1 MLQNTLV
8 FLYFLFSFII
18 FVPRFVPRIKIFIIF
33 AVGTNNFTAM
43 GRTAKPV
50 KAKESVK
57 LRFKKLANGNQSIY
71 LDYKENGKR
80 KKEYLKRCIIPERT
94 PIDKLHNQ
102 EHLQMAE
109 AKKAQKI
116 LELSRKEAGLP
127 VPNLHKMLFL
137 DFMSL
142 FYDEQEKLQKQ
153 WVRQCRN
160 AIDRLKEYTDEG
172 LTLEQVNPDF
182 CRGFIYYLCH
192 IYRTEQGRTLT
203 NYTVKNYLSV
213 LSSALNFAVRKT
225 YITANPLNLL
235 DKTEIPQKPESQR
248 VYLTAEELKKLEAT
262 ECRNPYVKQAYL
274 FSCFCGLRISD
285 IQRLKWADVEN
296 TAQGLRLAIT
306 QKKTKK
312 PLYLPLNEKAT
323 RLLPDRGS
331 SNSTDLVFNRLPN
344 ISNIDKI
351 LKKWAASAGIDKK
364 ITFHT
369 ARHTFATLL
378 LTMGADLYTT
388 SKLMGH
394 TEVKT
399 TQIYA
404 KIVDEKKA
412 SAVNLLNNL

>member
-1 MLQNTLV
+1 MA
-8 FLYFLFSFII
+8 
-18 FVPRFVPRIKIFIIF
+18 KIVIPK
-33 AVGTNNFTAM
+33 G
-43 GRTAKPV
+43 
-50 KAKESVK
+50 AKEPVR
-57 LRFKKLANGNQSIY
+57 LRLKNLANGNKSIY
-71 LDYKENGKR
+71 LDIYFNGKR
-80 KKEYLKRCIIPERT
+80 YYKFLKRSLIPERT
-94 PIDKLHNQ
+94 PLDKELNRQTIMYANQIKAETIIDLANGKVG
-102 EHLQMAE
+102 
-109 AKKAQKI
+109 KSKAHR
-116 LELSRKEAGLP
+116 L
-127 VPNLHKMLFL
+127 LFL

-142 FYDEQEKLQKQ
+142 FYDEQEKLEKK
-153 WVRQCRN
+153 WIRQCRN

-172 LTLEQVNPDF
+172 FTLEQVTPDF

-213 LSSALNFAVRKT
+213 LSCALNFAVRKN

-235 DKTEIPQKPESQR
+235 ASNEIPQKPESQR

-285 IQRLKWADVEN
+285 VQRLRWADVET

-312 PLYLPLNEKAT
+312 PLYLPLNEKAST
-323 RLLPDRGS
+323 LLPDREDS
-331 SNSTDLVFNRLPN
+331 DLVFNRLPN

>member
-1 MLQNTLV
+1 MA
-8 FLYFLFSFII
+8 
-18 FVPRFVPRIKIFIIF
+18 KIVIPK
-33 AVGTNNFTAM
+33 G
-43 GRTAKPV
+43 
-50 KAKESVK
+50 AKEPVR
-57 LRFKKLANGNQSIY
+57 LRLKNLANGNKSFY
-71 LDYKENGKR
+71 LDIYSNGKR
-80 KKEYLKRCIIPERT
+80 YYEFLKLYLVPEHSL
-94 PIDKLHNQ
+94 IDKEQNRQTANIANQ
-102 EHLQMAE
+102 I
-109 AKKAQKI
+109 KAQRTIDLANGKVGK
-116 LELSRKEAGLP
+116 SNRKGG
-127 VPNLHKMLFL
+127 KMLFL

-172 LTLEQVNPDF
+172 ITLEQVTPDF

-192 IYRTEQGRTLT
+192 TYRTEQGRTLT
-203 NYTVKNYLSV
+203 NYTAKNYLSV
-213 LSSALNFAVRKT
+213 LSCALNFAVRKN

-235 DKTEIPQKPESQR
+235 APNEIPQKPESQR
-248 VYLTAEELKKLEAT
+248 VYLTVEELKKLEAT

-285 IQRLKWADVEN
+285 VQRLRWADVEN

-312 PLYLPLNEKAT
+312 PLYLPLNEKAST
-323 RLLPDRGS
+323 LLPGREGS
-331 SNSTDLVFNRLPN
+331 DLVFNHLPN

>member
-1 MLQNTLV
+1 MAK
-8 FLYFLFSFII
+8 II
-18 FVPRFVPRIKIFIIF
+18 IPK
-33 AVGTNNFTAM
+33 G
-43 GRTAKPV
+43 
-50 KAKESVK
+50 AKEPVR
-57 LRFKKLANGNQSIY
+57 LRLKKLANGSQSIY
-71 LDYKENGKR
+71 LDIYFNGKR
-80 KKEYLKRCIIPERT
+80 YYEFLNLHLIPEHSL
-94 PIDKLHNQ
+94 IDKEQNRQIAYRANQ
-102 EHLQMAE
+102 IKAE
-109 AKKAQKI
+109 RIIDLANGKVGKFN
-116 LELSRKEAGLP
+116 RRCG
-127 VPNLHKMLFL
+127 KMLFL

-142 FYDEQEKLQKQ
+142 FYDEQEKLEKK
-153 WVRQCRN
+153 WIRQCRN

-172 LTLEQVNPDF
+172 FTLEQVTPDF

-203 NYTVKNYLSV
+203 NYTAKNYLSV
-213 LSSALNFAVRKT
+213 LSCALNFAVRKN

-235 DKTEIPQKPESQR
+235 APNEIPQKPESQR
-248 VYLTAEELKKLEAT
+248 VYLTVEEPKKLEAT
-262 ECRNPYVKQAYL
+262 ECKNPYVKQAYL

-285 IQRLKWADVEN
+285 VQCLRWADVET

-323 RLLPDRGS
+323 KLLPDKGDS
-331 SNSTDLVFNRLPN
+331 ESTGKVFNKLPG
-344 ISNIDKI
+344 ISHIDKT
-351 LKKWAASAGIDKK
+351 LKRWAASAGIDKK

>member
-1 MLQNTLV
+1 MA
-8 FLYFLFSFII
+8 
-18 FVPRFVPRIKIFIIF
+18 KIVIPK
-33 AVGTNNFTAM
+33 G
-43 GRTAKPV
+43 
-50 KAKESVK
+50 AKEPVR
-57 LRFKKLANGNQSIY
+57 LRLKNLANGNKSLY
-71 LDYKENGKR
+71 LDTYLNGKR
-80 KKEYLKRCIIPERT
+80 YYEFLGLWLVPEHSL
-94 PIDKLHNQ
+94 IDKEKNRQTASVANQ
-102 EHLQMAE
+102 I
-109 AKKAQKI
+109 KAQRIIDLANGKVG
-116 LELSRKEAGLP
+116 KTNGKGG
-127 VPNLHKMLFL
+127 KMLFL

-142 FYDEQEKLQKQ
+142 FYDEQEAQEKQ
-153 WVRQCRN
+153 WIRQCKN

-172 LTLEQVNPDF
+172 VTLKQVTPDF

-192 IYRTEQGRTLT
+192 IYRTKQGRTLT
-203 NYTVKNYLSV
+203 NFTAKNYLSV
-213 LSSALNFAVRKT
+213 LNSALNFAVRKN
-225 YITANPLNLL
+225 YITTNPLNLL
-235 DKTEIPQKPESQR
+235 ASNEIPQKPESQR

-285 IQRLKWADVEN
+285 VQRLRWADVEN

-312 PLYLPLNEKAT
+312 PLYLPLNEKAST
-323 RLLPDRGS
+323 LLPDREGS
-331 SNSTDLVFNRLPN
+331 DLVFNRLPN

>member
-1 MLQNTLV
+1 MA
-8 FLYFLFSFII
+8 
-18 FVPRFVPRIKIFIIF
+18 KIVIPK
-33 AVGTNNFTAM
+33 G
-43 GRTAKPV
+43 
-50 KAKESVK
+50 AKEPVR
-57 LRFKKLANGNQSIY
+57 LRLKNLANGNKSFY
-71 LDYKENGKR
+71 LDIYSNGKR
-80 KKEYLKRCIIPERT
+80 YYEFLKLYLVPEHSL
-94 PIDKLHNQ
+94 IDKEQNRQTANIANQ
-102 EHLQMAE
+102 I
-109 AKKAQKI
+109 KAQRTIDLANGKVGK
-116 LELSRKEAGLP
+116 SNRKGG
-127 VPNLHKMLFL
+127 KMLFL

-172 LTLEQVNPDF
+172 FTLEQVTPDF

-203 NYTVKNYLSV
+203 NYTAKNYLSV
-213 LSSALNFAVRKT
+213 LSCALNFAVRKN

-235 DKTEIPQKPESQR
+235 ASNEIPQKPESQR

-285 IQRLKWADVEN
+285 VQRLRWADVEN

-312 PLYLPLNEKAT
+312 PLYLPLNEKAST
-323 RLLPDRGS
+323 LLPDREGS
-331 SNSTDLVFNRLPN
+331 DLVFNRLPN

-351 LKKWAASAGIDKK
+351 LKKWAASAGKEKK

>member
-1 MLQNTLV
+1 MA
-8 FLYFLFSFII
+8 
-18 FVPRFVPRIKIFIIF
+18 KIVIPK
-33 AVGTNNFTAM
+33 G
-43 GRTAKPV
+43 
-50 KAKESVK
+50 AKEPVR
-57 LRFKKLANGNQSIY
+57 LRLKKLADGSQSIY
-71 LDYKENGKR
+71 LDIYFNGKR
-80 KKEYLKRCIIPERT
+80 YYKFLKRSLIPERT
-94 PIDKLHNQ
+94 PLDKELNRQTIMHANQIKAETIIDLANGKVG
-102 EHLQMAE
+102 
-109 AKKAQKI
+109 KSKAHR
-116 LELSRKEAGLP
+116 L
-127 VPNLHKMLFL
+127 LFL

-142 FYDEQEKLQKQ
+142 FYDEQEKLEKK
-153 WVRQCRN
+153 WIRQCRN

-172 LTLEQVNPDF
+172 FTLEQVTPDF

-213 LSSALNFAVRKT
+213 LSCALNFAVRKN

-235 DKTEIPQKPESQR
+235 APNEIPQKPESQR

-285 IQRLKWADVEN
+285 VQRLRWADVET

-312 PLYLPLNEKAT
+312 PLYLPLNEKAST
-323 RLLPDRGS
+323 LLPDREDS
-331 SNSTDLVFNRLPN
+331 DLVFNRLPN

>member
-1 MLQNTLV
+1 MA
-8 FLYFLFSFII
+8 
-18 FVPRFVPRIKIFIIF
+18 KIVIPK
-33 AVGTNNFTAM
+33 G
-43 GRTAKPV
+43 
-50 KAKESVK
+50 AKEPVR
-57 LRFKKLANGNQSIY
+57 LRLKNLANGNKSFY
-71 LDYKENGKR
+71 LDIYSNGKR
-80 KKEYLKRCIIPERT
+80 YYEFLKLYLVPEHSL
-94 PIDKLHNQ
+94 IDKEQNRQTANIANQ
-102 EHLQMAE
+102 I
-109 AKKAQKI
+109 KAQRTIDLANGKVGK
-116 LELSRKEAGLP
+116 SNRKGG
-127 VPNLHKMLFL
+127 KMLFL

-172 LTLEQVNPDF
+172 FTLEQVTPDF

-203 NYTVKNYLSV
+203 NYTAKNYLSV
-213 LSSALNFAVRKT
+213 LSCALNFAVRKN

-235 DKTEIPQKPESQR
+235 ASNEIPQKPESQR

-285 IQRLKWADVEN
+285 VQRLRWADVEN

-312 PLYLPLNEKAT
+312 PLYLPLNEKAST
-323 RLLPDRGS
+323 LLPDREGS
-331 SNSTDLVFNRLPN
+331 DLVFNRLPD

>member
-1 MLQNTLV
+1 MA
-8 FLYFLFSFII
+8 
-18 FVPRFVPRIKIFIIF
+18 KIVIPK
-33 AVGTNNFTAM
+33 G
-43 GRTAKPV
+43 
-50 KAKESVK
+50 AKEPVR
-57 LRFKKLANGNQSIY
+57 LRLKNLANGNKSFY
-71 LDYKENGKR
+71 LDIYSNGKR
-80 KKEYLKRCIIPERT
+80 YYEFLKLYLVPEHSL
-94 PIDKLHNQ
+94 IDKEQNRQTANIANQ
-102 EHLQMAE
+102 I
-109 AKKAQKI
+109 KAQRTIDLANGKVGK
-116 LELSRKEAGLP
+116 SNRKGG
-127 VPNLHKMLFL
+127 KMLFL

-172 LTLEQVNPDF
+172 FTLEQVTPDF

-192 IYRTEQGRTLT
+192 TYRTEQGRTLT
-203 NYTVKNYLSV
+203 NYTAKNYLSV
-213 LSSALNFAVRKT
+213 LSSALNYAVRKN

-235 DKTEIPQKPESQR
+235 ASNEIPQKPESQR

-262 ECRNPYVKQAYL
+262 ECKNPYVKQAYL

-285 IQRLKWADVEN
+285 VQRLRWADVEN

-312 PLYLPLNEKAT
+312 PLYLPLNEKAST
-323 RLLPDRGS
+323 LLPDRES
-331 SNSTDLVFNRLPN
+331 SDLVFNRLPN

>member
-1 MLQNTLV
+1 MA
-8 FLYFLFSFII
+8 
-18 FVPRFVPRIKIFIIF
+18 KIVIPK
-33 AVGTNNFTAM
+33 G
-43 GRTAKPV
+43 
-50 KAKESVK
+50 AKEPVR
-57 LRFKKLANGNQSIY
+57 LRLKNLANGNKSFY
-71 LDYKENGKR
+71 LDIYSNGKR
-80 KKEYLKRCIIPERT
+80 YYEFLKLYLVPEHSL
-94 PIDKLHNQ
+94 IDKEQNRQTANIANQ
-102 EHLQMAE
+102 I
-109 AKKAQKI
+109 KAQRTIDLANGKVGK
-116 LELSRKEAGLP
+116 SNRKGG
-127 VPNLHKMLFL
+127 KMLFL

-172 LTLEQVNPDF
+172 FTLEQVTPDF

-203 NYTVKNYLSV
+203 NYTAKNYLSV
-213 LSSALNFAVRKT
+213 LSCALNFAVRKN

-235 DKTEIPQKPESQR
+235 ASNEIPQKPESQR

-285 IQRLKWADVEN
+285 VQRLRWADVEN

-312 PLYLPLNEKAT
+312 PLYLPLNEKAST
-323 RLLPDRGS
+323 LLPDREGS
-331 SNSTDLVFNRLPN
+331 DLVFNRLPN

>member
-1 MLQNTLV
+1 MA
-8 FLYFLFSFII
+8 
-18 FVPRFVPRIKIFIIF
+18 KIVIPK
-33 AVGTNNFTAM
+33 G
-43 GRTAKPV
+43 
-50 KAKESVK
+50 AKEPVR
-57 LRFKKLANGNQSIY
+57 LRLKNLANGNKSFY
-71 LDYKENGKR
+71 LDIYANGKR
-80 KKEYLKRCIIPERT
+80 YYEFLKLYLVPEHSL
-94 PIDKLHNQ
+94 IDKEQNRQTASIANQ
-102 EHLQMAE
+102 I
-109 AKKAQKI
+109 KAQRTIDLANGKVGK
-116 LELSRKEAGLP
+116 SNGKGG
-127 VPNLHKMLFL
+127 KMLFL

-142 FYDEQEKLQKQ
+142 FYAEQEKLQKQ

-160 AIDRLKEYTDEG
+160 AIDRLREYTDEG
-172 LTLEQVNPDF
+172 LTLEQITPDF

-192 IYRTEQGRTLT
+192 IYKTEQGRPLT
-203 NYTVKNYLSV
+203 NYTAKNYLSV
-213 LSSALNFAVRKT
+213 LSSALNYAVRKN
-225 YITANPLNLL
+225 YITANPLSLL
-235 DKTEIPQKPESQR
+235 ASNEIPQKPESQR

-262 ECRNPYVKQAYL
+262 ECKNPYVKQAYL

-285 IQRLKWADVEN
+285 VQRLRWADVEN

-312 PLYLPLNEKAT
+312 PLYLPLNDKAT
-323 RLLPDRGS
+323 KLLPERGENNGS
-331 SNSTDLVFNRLPN
+331 ELVFSQLPN

-351 LKKWAASAGIDKK
+351 LKKWATSVGIDKK

>member
-1 MLQNTLV
+1 MA
-8 FLYFLFSFII
+8 
-18 FVPRFVPRIKIFIIF
+18 KIVIPK
-33 AVGTNNFTAM
+33 G
-43 GRTAKPV
+43 
-50 KAKESVK
+50 AKEPVR
-57 LRFKKLANGNQSIY
+57 LRLKNLANGNKSFY
-71 LDYKENGKR
+71 LDIYSNGKR
-80 KKEYLKRCIIPERT
+80 YYEFLKLYLVPEHSL
-94 PIDKLHNQ
+94 IDKEQNRQTANIANQ
-102 EHLQMAE
+102 I
-109 AKKAQKI
+109 KAQRTIDLANGKVGK
-116 LELSRKEAGLP
+116 SNRKGG
-127 VPNLHKMLFL
+127 KMLFL

-172 LTLEQVNPDF
+172 FTLEQVTPDF

-203 NYTVKNYLSV
+203 NYTAKNYLSV
-213 LSSALNFAVRKT
+213 LSCALNFAVRKN

-235 DKTEIPQKPESQR
+235 ASNEIPQKPESQR

-285 IQRLKWADVEN
+285 VQRLRWADVET

-312 PLYLPLNEKAT
+312 PLYLPLNEKAST
-323 RLLPDRGS
+323 LLPDREGS
-331 SNSTDLVFNRLPN
+331 DLVFNRLPN